1 MNLIIPSILLIAMI
15 VISYKMYKE
24 YKEKQRI
31 TGIVKYFETD
41 NDNKLNEVEMFIIE
55 QKAQIAVR
63 DYAPHWKM
71 QFRGQFNTAKYVEFL
86 EYKYSKGEL

>member
-1 MNLIIPSILLIAMI
+1 MMPLIFLIAMI

-24 YKEKQRI
+24 YKEKQRVK
-31 TGIVKYFETD
+31 GIVNYFETD
-41 NDNKLNEVEMFIIE
+41 NDNKLNEVQMFIIE